1 MEPYCAHQ
9 LCGVI
14 PAKAGIQYSA
24 ASPGLLD
31 RPLSR
36 VCKNLSLILRSAHR
50 SRACP
55 TSAAQSV
62 EIGNSPFR
70 WARLEGWQRVLAVH
84 PSFETPCCA
93 RLLRMRSLISS
104 QALSR
109 AMTAVC
115 DFIKIKSA
123 LVPSDPGKELTGD
136 GQSAAQT

>member
-62 EIGNSPFR
+62 EIGNSRFR

-84 PSFETPCCA
+84 PSFETA
-93 RLLRMRSLISS
+93 AQEGGLLRMRLFSS
-104 QALSR
+104 HARS
-109 AMTAVC
+109 
-115 DFIKIKSA
+115 
-123 LVPSDPGKELTGD
+123 
-136 GQSAAQT
+136 